1 MEVSRRS
8 FLTGAAAGTAG
19 IIASTAFAS
28 GNIAHAE
35 PAPDAAL
42 EATGGDGTYSATA
55 QGLGGDVTVTL
66 TIENGAL
73 AAVAAEGPDETQGI
87 GTRALE
93 IMPSDMLSKNS
104 IEVDG
109 VSGATVTSNAILQA
123 AADAL
128 AQSGVTLQA
137 AETSPVVQAMTP
149 GVYYGEEFG
158 KWKKG
163 TIEGDDT

>member
-35 PAPDAAL
+35 PAPDAAP

-55 QGLGGDVTVTL
+55 KGLGGDVTVTL

-73 AAVAAEGPDETQGI
+73 AAVAAEPDATFHLTFSYSQI
-87 GTRALE
+87 T
-93 IMPSDMLSKNS
+93 NS
-104 IEVDG
+104 GKLKSI
-109 VSGATVTSNAILQA
+109 
-123 AADAL
+123 
-128 AQSGVTLQA
+128 
-137 AETSPVVQAMTP
+137 TP
-149 GVYYGEEFG
+149 AG
-158 KWKKG
+158 
-163 TIEGDDT
+163 